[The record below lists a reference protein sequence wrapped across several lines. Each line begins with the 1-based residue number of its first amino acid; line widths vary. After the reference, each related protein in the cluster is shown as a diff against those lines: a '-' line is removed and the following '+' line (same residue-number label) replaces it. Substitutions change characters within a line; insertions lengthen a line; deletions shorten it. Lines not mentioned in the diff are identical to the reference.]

1 MCGELKGHLGPN
13 STSLARRCARTR
25 SSPARGL
32 AVERTASLSPF
43 SMRANAPVVR
53 ASTMASTSTSRVF
66 KTSSK
71 TREARWTP
79 RRSKRAFASR
89 VKANGIS
96 VAVDRNDDEEECATT
111 STSERLEQLLR
122 KAAEVPVSVRD
133 IEDFYP
139 YDLDTFQV
147 EATESLLKG
156 SSVVVSAPTGS
167 GKTLVGET
175 AILTALARGEKAIYT
190 TPLKALSNQKLRE
203 FQKTFGKRRCGLK
216 TGDVDIN
223 GDADVMIMTTEILRN
238 MLYSSAAGGRDDDR
252 LSEVSIIV
260 LDEVHYLSDPSR
272 GTVWEETVIY
282 CPSRIQLLCLSAT
295 VGNPEDLSGWIEE
308 VHGPCETVV
317 STYRP
322 VPLTWQ
328 YSMKP
333 SRMYPGLG
341 PLVNFKGTKLHQD
354 LRPFT
359 REGLQQRNN
368 DWTDDETRRQ
378 GPASRESDRIL
389 RRRFV
394 PHVETTVQQL
404 IASDMIP
411 AVWFIFSRK
420 GCDQSVNY
428 LVQAGGNLVTRAER
442 DQIDA
447 ALREFSKENKSAVR
461 SEMVEPLRR
470 GVASHHAGLL
480 PAWKGLVEKLFQQG
494 LIKVVFA
501 TETLAAG
508 VNMPARCSVLS
519 ALSKRDDQGPRLLT
533 SNEFMQ
539 MAGRAGRRGYDTVG
553 HVVCCQSPFEGPEE
567 AFELVISPP
576 ENLKSQFSISYG
588 MVLNLL
594 QGRSLQ
600 QVKGIVERSF
610 GNYLGGKAR
619 AVRER
624 ELHRVEV
631 QIGKLAKQIEE
642 TNEDEEASEWKR
654 FMKLDERLKEEKR
667 LLKILLRQA
676 TEMQACEVRETLTS
690 EIERMGVPVVV
701 AIDVGDTTLIRRKER
716 RTATIALFEDDS
728 LKVEGEDI
736 AGEWRLQDL
745 DDDNSPSLDELFG
758 GDSEDESQIDD
769 DFVESL
775 DKSYDASSR
784 RLITAAIVE
793 AVPAVKIAPTASAIG
808 KPYPMGE
815 FTALGSDSVWYRFYS
830 DRVKSI
836 CIRADALRSADIE
849 EAGAP
854 PSSSSLRWIR
864 ANGGGL
870 WKADVSKKGKKA
882 IERIP
887 TYLSGFKSME
897 QSSESLEYI
906 NAQKLQIQK
915 TREEINSLKNVAN
928 LRTTAKQQKKREIKL
943 KKLKQKRDNIED
955 RIKEYSAAGWEEFLR
970 VVDIL
975 IDCGAMEAGTLK
987 LLEFGEICA
996 DLRGENELWLGM
1008 AMSSPQVA
1016 SLDVATLAGF
1026 AGALCMDNRPAT
1038 CFYGP
1043 SQELSAALE
1052 EIEPAMGDLQYLQS
1066 SAGIDVPIS
1075 LSFEVAALVE
1085 SWACGTS
1092 WDEIR
1097 HDTTLDEGDIA
1108 RLFRR
1113 TAELLAQIP
1122 RVPHL
1127 PEILKANAKKAND
1140 VVNRP
1145 PISDLS

>member
-1 MCGELKGHLGPN
+1 M
-13 STSLARRCARTR
+13 
-25 SSPARGL
+25 
-32 AVERTASLSPF
+32 
-43 SMRANAPVVR
+43 
-53 ASTMASTSTSRVF
+53 
-66 KTSSK
+66 
-71 TREARWTP
+71 
-79 RRSKRAFASR
+79 
-89 VKANGIS
+89 
-96 VAVDRNDDEEECATT
+96 
-111 STSERLEQLLR
+111 
-122 KAAEVPVSVRD
+122 SVRD

-139 YDLDTFQV
+139 YNLDVFQID
-147 EATESLLKG
+147 ATKVLLKG

-203 FQKTFGKRRCGLK
+203 FQKIFGKRRCGLK

-252 LSEVSIIV
+252 LSDVSIIV
-260 LDEVHYLSDPSR
+260 LDEVHYLSDPGR
-272 GTVWEETVIY
+272 GTVWEETIIY

-308 VHGPCETVV
+308 VHGPCDTIV
-317 STYRP
+317 SSYRP

-333 SRMYPGLG
+333 SQLYPGLG
-341 PLVNFKGTKLHQD
+341 PLLNFKGTKLHHD

-359 REGLQQRNN
+359 REGLQQRNDN
-368 DWTDDETRRQ
+368 WEDGFGRQ
-378 GPASRESDRIL
+378 GPSSRESERIL

-420 GCDQSVNY
+420 GCDQSVDY
-428 LVQAGGNLVTRAER
+428 LMQAGGNLVTRAER
-442 DQIDA
+442 EQIDV
-447 ALREFSKENKSAVR
+447 ALEEFSKDNKSAIR
-461 SEMVEPLRR
+461 TAMIEPLRR

-480 PAWKGLVEKLFQQG
+480 PAWKGLVEKLFQRG

-539 MAGRAGRRGYDTVG
+539 MAGRAGRRGFDTVG
-553 HVVCCQSPFEGPEE
+553 HVVCCQSPFEGPDE

-594 QGRSLQ
+594 QGRSLK
-600 QVKGIVERSF
+600 QVQGIVERSF

-619 AVRER
+619 SVRER
-624 ELHRVEV
+624 ELHRVDV
-631 QIGKLAKQIEE
+631 QIGKLAKQIEN
-642 TNEDEEASEWKR
+642 TNDDEDAADWKR
-654 FMKLDERLKEEKR
+654 FVKLDERLKEEKR
-667 LLKILLRQA
+667 LLKILFRQEA
-676 TEMQACEVRETLTS
+676 EMQAIEIRETIQNRLKQS
-690 EIERMGVPVVV
+690 GGPVVV
-701 AIDVGDTTLIRRKER
+701 NIDVGDNTLIRRKER
-716 RTATIALFEDDS
+716 RSATIALFEDDL
-728 LKVEGEDI
+728 LKVEGQDF
-736 AGEWRLQDL
+736 AGEWRLQDIDS
-745 DDDNSPSLDELFG
+745 DDAPSLDELFG
-758 GDSEDESQIDD
+758 DESEDDKQRSDSD
-769 DFVESL
+769 DFMQSFDDMADVTP
-775 DKSYDASSR
+775 R

-793 AVPAVKIAPTASAIG
+793 AVPSSKIAPTASAIG

-815 FTALGSDSVWYRFYS
+815 FSALGSDGAWYRFYS
-830 DRVKSI
+830 DRIKSI
-836 CIRADALRSADIE
+836 GVGTTALRSEDIAD
-849 EAGAP
+849 AGSP

-864 ANGGGL
+864 ASGGGL
-870 WKADVSKKGKKA
+870 WKADVPKKGKRVADRVLEGADSLLDA
-882 IERIP
+882 I
-887 TYLSGFKSME
+887 
-897 QSSESLEYI
+897 QSSESTEYI
-906 NAQKLQIQK
+906 NAQKLQIQR
-915 TREEINSLKNVAN
+915 TREEINSLKNVAE
-928 LRTTAKQQKKREIKL
+928 LRSTAKQQKKREEKL
-943 KKLKQKRDNIED
+943 KKLKTKRDSIER

-975 IDCGAMEAGTLK
+975 VECGALESESLK

-1008 AMSSPQVA
+1008 AMSSPLVA
-1016 SLDVATLAGF
+1016 ELDVATLAGF

-1038 CFYGP
+1038 CFYNP
-1043 SQELSAALE
+1043 SQNLVEAIE
-1052 EIEPAMGDLQYLQS
+1052 HVEPAMGDLQYLQS
-1066 SAGIDVPIS
+1066 TTRVDVPIS
-1075 LSFEVAALVE
+1075 LSYEVAALVE
-1085 SWACGTS
+1085 SWASGTS
-1092 WDEIR
+1092 WDQIR
-1097 HDTTLDEGDIA
+1097 NDTSLDEGDIA

-1127 PEILKANAKKAND
+1127 PQNLKTTAKKAND